1 MLANGN
7 EQELSDNVALDI
19 SGLLDPRTREY
30 QDAVRLTPATL
41 AHYRTQGK
49 WIPARH
55 LLYAAGEIAHE
66 VSQGDARIIVE
77 MPPRHGKSE
86 LDSVH
91 VPVWFLDR
99 WPHLNVILGTH
110 GSELS
115 TGFGRRVRDAFIED
129 NGAFLRAKVRDD
141 VQRTDF
147 WMTTAGGSMLSAG
160 IGGPMVGH
168 GGHLILIDDYVK
180 NFADAMSD
188 TVSDSTWDW
197 FRSVVYTRLEP
208 GGSIIILA
216 TRWPSPKGDLIGRVL
231 AQEPGQWHRIRF
243 PAFAEEHDVLGRAP
257 GEALWPERGFNEVR
271 LARTQSMLGEWLFAS
286 LYQQSPRD
294 AEGIKVDISQF
305 REVDN
310 VPEPIKHRWVRSW
323 DIASTD
329 RKKRKKSDFTVGA
342 LLASQGRPGSP
353 FINTFVGDMVRGQ
366 WAPSQVETEILQT
379 ARSDGV
385 EVPIVI
391 EQEPGSSGKAYAE
404 HLATN
409 ILAGFNV
416 TIQPS
421 SGGNKIVKNQPYLAA
436 VNHGR
441 ITLVRATWNKAHKDE
456 VKDFPNAPHD
466 DTVDAAAQG
475 YNYLFSTVLLSP
487 TWGRGDANPGVNRSL
502 IIQPKTR
509 KLVTGVTFGRH
520 R

>member
-1 MLANGN
+1 MTTAA
-7 EQELSDNVALDI
+7 EPQDITDNVALDI
-19 SGLLDPRTREY
+19 SGMLDPRTREY
-30 QDAVRLTPATL
+30 QEAIRLTPATL
-41 AHYRTQGK
+41 AHYRTGGK

-55 LLYAAGEIAHE
+55 LLHASSVIAHE

-99 WPHLNVILGTH
+99 WSHLNVILGTH

-129 NGAFLRAKVRDD
+129 DGQFLRAKVRDD

-168 GGHLILIDDYVK
+168 GGHLIIIDDYVK

-231 AQEPGQWHRIRF
+231 AQEPNQWLRIRF
-243 PAFAEEHDVLGRAP
+243 PAFAESHDVLGRVP
-257 GEALWPERGFNEVR
+257 GEPLWPERGYTAQR
-271 LARTQSMLGEWLFAS
+271 LQRIQSMLGEWLFAS
-286 LYQQSPRD
+286 LYQQDPRD
-294 AEGIKVDISQF
+294 AEGIKVDVDQF
-305 REVDN
+305 RFVDN
-310 VPEPIKHRWVRSW
+310 IEKPLELRWVRSW

-329 RKKRKKSDFTVGA
+329 RKKRKKSDFTSGS
-342 LLASQGRPGSP
+342 LLGTQGKPGSP
-353 FINTFVGDMVRGQ
+353 FITTYFADLVRGQ
-366 WAPSQVETEILQT
+366 WAPSMVETQILTT
-379 ARSDGV
+379 AQSDGV
-385 EVPIVI
+385 GVPIVI
-391 EQEPGSSGKAYAE
+391 EQEPGASGKAYAE

-409 ILAGFNV
+409 ILAGYNV

-421 SGGNKIVKNQPYLAA
+421 SGGNKIVKDQPYLAA

-441 ITLVRATWNKAHKDE
+441 ITLVRATWNDVHKAE
-456 VKDFPNAPHD
+456 VKDFPNAAHD
-466 DTVDAAAQG
+466 DTVDSTAQG
-475 YNYLFSTVLLSP
+475 YNHLFTTAMLSP
-487 TWGRGDANPGVNRSL
+487 TWGRELGTTTKSQ
-502 IIQPKTR
+502 IIQPKTK
-509 KLVTGVTFGRH
+509 KLVTGCVFGRT